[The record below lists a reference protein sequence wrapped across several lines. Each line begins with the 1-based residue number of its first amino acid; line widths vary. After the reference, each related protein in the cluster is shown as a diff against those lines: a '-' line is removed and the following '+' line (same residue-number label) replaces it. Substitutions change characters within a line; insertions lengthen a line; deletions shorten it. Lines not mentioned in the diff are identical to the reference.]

1 MSENISLIGEK
12 AGHSMVHN
20 LDIVWMYIKK
30 YVVIMLENRSSMAYN
45 MVSDKC
51 MSENMSLMTYN
62 KVSYKCMTELTAHIK
77 IDTYL
82 SQ

>member
-12 AGHSMVHN
+12 TSRLMVHN
-20 LDIVWMYIKK
+20 LDILLMYVTN
-30 YVVIMLENRSSMAYN
+30 YVVIMLENRSLMAYN